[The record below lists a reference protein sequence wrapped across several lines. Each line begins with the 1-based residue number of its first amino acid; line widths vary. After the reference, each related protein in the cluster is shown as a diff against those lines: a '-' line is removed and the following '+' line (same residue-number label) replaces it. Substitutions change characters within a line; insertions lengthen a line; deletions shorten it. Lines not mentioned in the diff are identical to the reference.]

1 MGKAT
6 LRQLP
11 LPAYKTARTSRS
23 IKLKREIDIYR
34 ERVKLHGCA
43 SWCFAT
49 RMNQD
54 WVCTRIYNFAS
65 ARLPESASMLRRWA
79 APPPP
84 PPPPPNDWRMKLV
97 NFIIFHGVARCLRT
111 LLLHLVHYLASP
123 RRVRSWWKL
132 SINEK
137 IYPNR
142 WNPFILTLEICKLFV
157 TFVNLFTLNFIQFN
171 SLDLHFT
178 DKGSSRD
185 KEYVAESLETVIG
198 LFVIGIKG

>member
-1 MGKAT
+1 MGAPPDAL
-6 LRQLP
+6 LREWT
-11 LPAYKTARTSRS
+11 KIECAREYITSHPR
-23 IKLKREIDIYR
+23 
-34 ERVKLHGCA
+34 A
-43 SWCFAT
+43 SRKVPRCFVAE
-49 RMNQD
+49 
-54 WVCTRIYNFAS
+54 
-65 ARLPESASMLRRWA
+65 PP
-79 APPPP
+79 PPPP